1 MKKTNNVALRQETHQ
16 MKSGDN
22 DSSKQR
28 IMNNAIEEIKSKGQ
42 AITFL
47 GLDKK
52 LVNRGAKEKSL
63 NYRNDRRRYLSFLV
77 ESFNEST
84 HE

>member
-1 MKKTNNVALRQETHQ
+1 MTQYSSVFVD
-16 MKSGDN
+16 KSDFLIQKGA
-22 DSSKQR
+22 Q
-28 IMNNAIEEIKSKGQ
+28 IEEIKSKGQ